1 MTDKFREKIHKIL
14 QDVWYRD
21 ISADEALIMIE
32 DLLDPPKGY
41 DFSDL
46 HLEG

>member
-1 MTDKFREKIHKIL
+1 MKQEIFEKLHEILKDTWARE
-14 QDVWYRD
+14 
-21 ISADEALIMIE
+21 ISADEALSMIE